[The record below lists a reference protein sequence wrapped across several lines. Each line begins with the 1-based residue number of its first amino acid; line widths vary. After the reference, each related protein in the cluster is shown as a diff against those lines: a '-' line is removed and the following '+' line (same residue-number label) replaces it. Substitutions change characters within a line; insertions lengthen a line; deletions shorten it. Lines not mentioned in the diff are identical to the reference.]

1 MFSSMKLM
9 TSGCLALVVATIPPV
24 WAGESDTAELRAIG
38 LEVKWRSHVEHEPAV
53 GRAVK
58 LQLYPHSQL
67 RKQQAQLLVDGRVT
81 ERFVAPLAGPGSGPQ
96 ALDIAKG
103 EAQRVADRLKI
114 LGRDASVE
122 VVSEPLVFML
132 VTSGSSAITAL
143 DAETGEQI
151 WTNRVGN
158 PLRPTLKADMDDR
171 FVSVVNGM
179 DLYVLDSLSG
189 SLIGTRRLKNVPGSG
204 PLVIN
209 NWVFS
214 VGSGGGI
221 FGDQPEQQRENPWSF
236 KTGATSTMPAVQIL
250 GGEHFAWAVDSREVY
265 VFQVGERPAPWFRL
279 RSRDRLLNAPVAIS
293 DGFVVA
299 NEEGVVIRLSI
310 AQTNNIIWRN
320 GIGLQM
326 HHAPLVDNEIV
337 LLIADDGTT
346 TAFNLKDG
354 SKRWIRY
361 LHGAEEGL
369 VITENRIYVR
379 TIRGSIIALDKSSG
393 GVLGETRCTFAPG
406 MVNSMND
413 RIYLRSDTGTVT
425 CLAEIGA
432 GAPSFHFPRAAARQA
447 LVAMSEG
454 RLGAE
459 DFGEP
464 IEPSDRFDPGGV
476 RDQPA
481 RPERDLDS
489 PFDF

>member
-9 TSGCLALVVATIPPV
+9 TSGCLALVVAAIPPV
-24 WAGESDTAELRAIG
+24 RASESETAELRAIG
-38 LEVKWRSHVEHEPAV
+38 LEVKWRGHVEHEPAV

-58 LQLYPHSQL
+58 VQLYPHSQL
-67 RKQQAQLLVDGRVT
+67 RKQQALLLVDGRVK
-81 ERFVAPLAGPGSGPQ
+81 ERFVAPLTGPGSGPD
-96 ALDIAKG
+96 ALEVVKAQ
-103 EAQRVADRLKI
+103 AQRVADRLKI
-114 LGRDASVE
+114 LGRDATVE
-122 VVSEPLVFML
+122 VVTEPLVYL
-132 VTSGSSAITAL
+132 LATSGSSAVTAL

-151 WTNRVGN
+151 WANRVGN
-158 PLRPTLKADMDDR
+158 PLRPTLRADMDDR
-171 FVSVVNGM
+171 FVAVFNGM
-179 DLYVLDSLSG
+179 EMYVLDTLSG
-189 SLIGTRRLKNVPGSG
+189 SLIGTRRLKNVPGGG
-204 PLVIN
+204 PLVVN

-236 KTGATSTMPAVQIL
+236 KTGATSFLPATQIL

-265 VFQVGERPAPWFRL
+265 VFQVGDRPTPSYRL
-279 RSRDRLLNAPVAIS
+279 RSRDRLLNAPVATA

-299 NEEGVVIRLSI
+299 NEEGVIIRLSI
-310 AQTNNIIWRN
+310 APTNNILWRN
-320 GIGLQM
+320 GIGLPM

-369 VITENRIYVR
+369 AITDSRIYLR
-379 TIRGSIIALDKSSG
+379 TLRGSIIAVDKSSG
-393 GVLGETRCTFAPG
+393 GVLGETRCTFPPG
-406 MVNSMND
+406 LVNSMND
-413 RIYLRSDTGTVT
+413 RIYLRSDTGTIT

-432 GAPSFHFPRAAARQA
+432 DAPSFHFSRAAARQA
-447 LVAMSEG
+447 LVAMAEG
-454 RLGAE
+454 RLGADE
-459 DFGEP
+459 FGEP
-464 IEPSDRFDPGGV
+464 IDPVDSFDTGAG
-476 RDQPA
+476 RDQPQ
-481 RPERDLDS
+481 RPARDLDS